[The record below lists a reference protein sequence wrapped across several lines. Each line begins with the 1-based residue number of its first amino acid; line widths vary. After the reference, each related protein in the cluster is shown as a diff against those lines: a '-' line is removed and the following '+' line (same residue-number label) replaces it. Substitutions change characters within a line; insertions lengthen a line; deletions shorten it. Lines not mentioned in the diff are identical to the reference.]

1 MIQTL
6 YSVLAQKALVISRA
20 DEEGYEGDSGSDS
33 GSDSNNVE
41 TPQKG
46 CPQFLHPLEKY
57 SDCGVNVQVCGEGLV
72 FVSCNQLLLAGQSN
86 YTVIDEHTIAYTNW
100 KAATGS
106 IYQVLFPTM
115 CSLELSF

>member
-41 TPQKG
+41 TPRKVVRN
-46 CPQFLHPLEKY
+46 F
-57 SDCGVNVQVCGEGLV
+57 
-72 FVSCNQLLLAGQSN
+72 
-86 YTVIDEHTIAYTNW
+86 YTRW
-100 KAATGS
+100 KNTATVVLTSKCAAKDWC
-106 IYQVLFPTM
+106 L
-115 CSLELSF
+115 